1 MVFDFI
7 IYFVQTFCVNV
18 WFFYQNRYSANSYD
32 VANSHYCSLLH
43 SLLLMFLICRGF
55 LRISVL
61 TQVIMIG
68 NHHET
73 PPAKIL
79 ELLGNIRIFS
89 FDLCCL
95 IKMEILTL
103 INMITILGL
112 QHTQSWYL
120 GHTWLVRIVTG
131 LWLGPLG
138 FASFGNVAGAFQSEI
153 AVLYVFIFHFVFVAI
168 WIIVGHAYFA
178 SELVNFD
185 IVKIKWWEC
194 IDFTILCKCLDLNVI
209 IYVFYSAFNVGIAFW
224 FDPNILRI
232 VILHCQSRYSW
243 STL

>member
-1 MVFDFI
+1 MVFDFV
-7 IYFVQTFCVNV
+7 IYFVQTFCVDI

-32 VANSHYCSLLH
+32 VANSHDCSLLH

-68 NHHET
+68 NHHKT
-73 PPAKIL
+73 PSAKIL
-79 ELLGNIRIFS
+79 ELFGNIRIFS

-138 FASFGNVAGAFQSEI
+138 FASFGNVAGAF
-153 AVLYVFIFHFVFVAI
+153 
-168 WIIVGHAYFA
+168 
-178 SELVNFD
+178 
-185 IVKIKWWEC
+185 
-194 IDFTILCKCLDLNVI
+194 
-209 IYVFYSAFNVGIAFW
+209 
-224 FDPNILRI
+224 
-232 VILHCQSRYSW
+232 
-243 STL
+243 